1 MAPSCFSLSLFL
13 FALFVVLKFWHFDSF
28 SFSFFF
34 FDVYIFHVVFHRC
47 VSGMAVGNYD
57 LGWNVPCGGLSSSTH
72 DLNILAQEIMGMI
85 ESRNETTDESQ
96 E

>member
-1 MAPSCFSLSLFL
+1 M
-13 FALFVVLKFWHFDSF
+13 
-28 SFSFFF
+28 
-34 FDVYIFHVVFHRC
+34 FHRC